1 MIAVTAV
8 PLDELAVGDSLPALV
23 KYPTTEQLVR
33 YAAAA
38 NDFARIHF
46 DAEHARERG
55 FDGVIV
61 HGLLKAGFLA
71 QLVTAWCGP
80 DAWVKRFRAEYR
92 RVDRP
97 GRPIICRGT
106 VAGKLVEDG
115 QTLVE
120 LELWTENASHET
132 TTKASATVVFPSG
145 GSERP

>member
-1 MIAVTAV
+1 MTAV
-8 PLDELAVGDSLPALV
+8 ALEELEVGDALPALV
-23 KYPTTEQLVR
+23 KYPTTQQLVR
-33 YAAAA
+33 YAGAA

-92 RVDRP
+92 QVDLP
-97 GRPIICRGT
+97 GQPLICRAT
-106 VAGKLVEDG
+106 VAGKRVEG
-115 QTLVE
+115 EHVLVE
-120 LELWTENASHET
+120 LELWTENASRQT
-132 TTKASATVVFPSG
+132 TTRASATVVFPSA
-145 GSERP
+145 GSERS